1 MANWWDEAYSAITQ
15 WSVSADQLNKDRG
28 AYKDAFVANA
38 AEKGLN
44 YELTSRLMNESTTQ
58 EKDLMQS
65 AADLD
70 RRNTLD
76 LMTGEHQFKMAGM
89 QESNRLSKDYLAAQ
103 GYQERETLAEQGNQ
117 TRRTQEVV
125 NKGAVDVEGVRAQA
139 SNYAQDSE
147 SQRSR
152 YAQDAESNRVG
163 LRGDEDR
170 KTIRTQGDEARRSTA
185 FEREHAAGLATRM
198 SRR

>member
-1 MANWWDEAYSAITQ
+1 MANWWDEAYSAITE
-15 WSVSADQLNKDRG
+15 WSVNADQLNKDRG

-44 YELTSRLMNESTTQ
+44 YDLASRLMKESTEQ
-58 EKDLMQS
+58 EKELMQG

-76 LMTGEHQFKMAGM
+76 LMTGEHNFKIAGM
-89 QESNRLSKDYLAAQ
+89 QESNRLSKDFLEAQ
-103 GYQERETLAEQGNQ
+103 GFQERETLAEQGYQ
-117 TRRTQEVV
+117 SRRTQELA
-125 NKGAVDVEGVRAQA
+125 NKGALDVEGVRSDA
-139 SNYAQDSE
+139 SRYAQDSE
-147 SQRSR
+147 SQ
-152 YAQDAESNRVG
+152 RVG

-170 KTIRTQGDEARRSTA
+170 KTIRAQGDEARRNVA